1 MSERREAGNPP
12 SSERNH
18 VIASLPGWLLEHAQ
32 RRPRRVALRQQHAGI
47 WREYTWADY
56 ALRVARVAAG
66 FRALGVEPGDRVA
79 IHSDNR
85 VEWVITDLAIQGIGA
100 VTVGVYPTS
109 PPPEVEYVLSH
120 SGAKVLVAED
130 QEQVDKVSAV
140 RAALPELRHVAVVDT
155 RGLSQS
161 TESELGE
168 RTLSFAELERL
179 GERAGDAAAE
189 AELRASVSRLGAGD
203 VAVIVY
209 TSGTTGPPKGA
220 MLTHANLVAAGEVG
234 RVAFG
239 AGPRDEVLSYL
250 PLCHV
255 AERLFSVVDGLSCGY
270 VVDFGGQSETFLQDL
285 RDVQPTFFLGVPRVW
300 EKLLA
305 GTEIKMADASWVKRA
320 VYRFWLARGQAV
332 ARRRRA
338 RGRLSAPGA
347 VVYFLGWLFVYR
359 ALRDKIGMRRV
370 RTALSGAAPIASDV
384 LEWFWA
390 IGVPIREAYG
400 QTENTAI
407 CTVMPTDD
415 VRIGTVGRALP
426 EVELRIAD
434 DGEILT
440 RSAGVFAGYFRDDE
454 ATRATVDPDGWLHT
468 GDVGVVDD
476 DGYLTITDRKKDL
489 IITAGG
495 KNVSPQHIENLL
507 KVSPFIREA
516 IVVGDRRPY
525 LTALIGVETDTVC
538 DWCTRRGLT
547 YTTYR
552 DLTELPEV
560 RELVEEI
567 IAGTNAQLAQVEQVK
582 RFELLGVELDED
594 AGQLTATQKV
604 KRAAIAKEFADDIEE
619 LYGSRSAG

>member
-1 MSERREAGNPP
+1 MSTLDDPLRVDERQAA
-12 SSERNH
+12 
-18 VIASLPGWLLEHAQ
+18 ASLPGWLLEHAE
-32 RRPRRVALRQQHAGI
+32 RRARGVALRQKHAGV
-47 WREYTWADY
+47 WREHTWADY
-56 ALRVARVAAG
+56 ARRVARVAAG
-66 FRALGVEPGDRVA
+66 LRALGIEPGDRVA
-79 IHSDNR
+79 IHSENR
-85 VEWVITDLAIQGIGA
+85 VEWVITDLAVQGIGA
-100 VTVGVYPTS
+100 ITVGVYPTS
-109 PPPEVEYVLSH
+109 PPPAVEYVLSH
-120 SGAKVLVAED
+120 SGAKLLVAED

-140 RAALPELRHVAVVDT
+140 RAALPDLRHVAVLDT
-155 RGLSQS
+155 RGLN
-161 TESELGE
+161 ELGDGM
-168 RTLSFAELERL
+168 LSFAELERL
-179 GERAGDAAAE
+179 GERDGDEVAE
-189 AELRASVSRLGAGD
+189 AELRASVARLAADD

-234 RVAFG
+234 RIAFG
-239 AGPRDEVLSYL
+239 VGPRDEVLSYL

-255 AERLFSVVDGLSCGY
+255 AERLFSVVDALSCGY
-270 VVDFGGQSETFLQDL
+270 VVDFGGQSETFVQDL

-305 GTEIKMADASWVKRA
+305 GTEIKMADASWIKRA
-320 VYRFWLARGQAV
+320 FYRFWLVRGRSV
-332 ARRRRA
+332 AKRRRT
-338 RGRLSAPGA
+338 RGRLSGVDA
-347 VVYFLGWLFVYR
+347 VVYLFGWLFVYR

-370 RTALSGAAPIASDV
+370 RTALSGAAPIAPDV

-407 CTVMPTDD
+407 CTVMPADD
-415 VRIGTVGRALP
+415 VRIGTVGRP
-426 EVELRIAD
+426 VPGVELTVAD

-440 RSAGVFAGYFRDDE
+440 RSVGVFAGYFRDDE
-454 ATRATVDPDGWLHT
+454 ATRATVDPEGWLHT
-468 GDVGVVDD
+468 GDVGSVDA

-507 KVSPFIREA
+507 RVSPFIREA

-525 LTALIGVETDTVC
+525 LTALIGVETDTLC
-538 DWCTRRGLT
+538 EWCLRRGLT

-552 DLTELPEV
+552 DLIELPEV
-560 RELVEEI
+560 RELVGEI
-567 IAGTNAQLAQVEQVK
+567 VAATNAELAQAEQIK

-604 KRAAIAKEFADDIEE
+604 KRAAIAQEFADDIEG
-619 LYGSRSAG
+619 LYPSGSAG